1 MPRLFSR
8 SSEDISTMPL
18 TIFRCV
24 RMLPPLIFKRDAG
37 FQAILC
43 QEQKKMYFNS
53 RFCIEASVYE
63 GFYFFVQRNEGGSV
77 SCKPIGNKISVVS
90 PGQQ

>member
-1 MPRLFSR
+1 MKKSAQ
-8 SSEDISTMPL
+8 TPL
-18 TIFRCV
+18 EIFRRYLNNASNCI

-43 QEQKKMYFNS
+43 QEQNKIYFNS
-53 RFCIEASVYE
+53 RFCIEVSVYE
-63 GFYFFVQRNEGGSV
+63 GFNFFVQRNEGGSV